1 MGLFILS
8 VENLS
13 AVPTRF
19 TCAGHQYIYCRLFA
33 HCTECTE
40 YILPEFRCAL
50 RTNTEC
56 KGDNH
61 FKIIHVRTVAAV
73 QTDTFA
79 DIIIVQDVFFED
91 GFDTRMY
98 RSGGRAEQFDYFRFR
113 HPYITARYNNRIFAD
128 CDFIS
133 FQAQLHKSVAI

>member
-98 RSGGRAEQFDYFRFR
+98 RSGGRADR
-113 HPYITARYNNRIFAD
+113 
-128 CDFIS
+128 
-133 FQAQLHKSVAI
+133 KSVV